1 MKTHRNLPF
10 FVPFAGCTHR
20 CLFCSQDKITG
31 KKERFDTERELQ
43 AFDAMMQNAGDLSD
57 TVNQIA
63 FFGGSFTNLP
73 RERMIG
79 LLTRANAWLERGT
92 AQSIRISTRPDCIDK
107 EIVSLLAEYHVTDVE
122 LGIQSMD
129 DGVLSASRRGHTA
142 DDTRRAAELLA
153 DADIRLTGQ
162 MMLGLPTSDLQKEL
176 YTAEEIC
183 LLGAAESRIYPTVV
197 FGGTPLY
204 DMTCSGGYT
213 PLDNE
218 TAAKRAAQC
227 IDIFLSHGVRI
238 LKIGL
243 QSSQA
248 LTGAPYGPTDGS
260 ISELAY
266 GYYYLKQIADE
277 VGVSAKDRELT
288 VFLPSGE
295 LSKLTGHGGK
305 IKTELQRIL
314 SPAELTVRTD
324 ASLSAHR
331 VRTQINQR
339 KSNTCD

>member
-10 FVPFAGCTHR
+10 FVPFAGCKYR

-31 KKERFDTERELQ
+31 KEEQFDTERELH
-43 AFDAMMQNAGDLSD
+43 AFDTMMQNAGDLSD
-57 TVNQIA
+57 TSNQIA
-63 FFGGSFTNLP
+63 FFGGSFTNIP

-79 LLTRANAWLERGT
+79 LLTRANAWMERGV

-107 EIVSLLAEYHVTDVE
+107 EIVALLAEHRVTDVE

-129 DGVLSASRRGHTA
+129 DGVLTASGRGHTA

-153 DADIRLTGQ
+153 GAGIRLTGQ
-162 MMLGLPTSDLQKEL
+162 MMLGLPSSDLQKEL
-176 YTAEEIC
+176 YTAREIC
-183 LLGAAESRIYPTVV
+183 KLGAAESRIYPTVV
-197 FGGTPLY
+197 FDGTPLCC
-204 DMTCSGGYT
+204 MTRSGGYT

-218 TAAKRAAQC
+218 TAAKRASQC

-243 QSSQA
+243 QSSA
-248 LTGAPYGPTDGS
+248 ELTRAPYGPTDGS

-266 GYYYLKQIADE
+266 GFYYLNQITAA
-277 VGVSAKDRELT
+277 VGETAKGQDLT
-288 VFLPSGE
+288 VYLPKGE

-305 IKTELQRIL
+305 IKTELQRTL
-314 SPAELTVRTD
+314 SPATLTVSTD
-324 ASLSAHR
+324 ASLKKYC

-339 KSNTCD
+339 KQNTCD